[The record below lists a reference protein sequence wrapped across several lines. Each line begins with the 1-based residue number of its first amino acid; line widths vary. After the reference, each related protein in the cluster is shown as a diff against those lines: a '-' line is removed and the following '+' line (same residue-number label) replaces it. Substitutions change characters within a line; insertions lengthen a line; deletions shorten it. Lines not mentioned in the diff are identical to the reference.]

1 MGLLALGTPLTWEQT
16 KPLADHIRDHGI
28 TQFLNT
34 WDRWKDKAGKGLL
47 WGDEVSLRFLVL
59 GTSRTLILGQIEYMV
74 ASFDDEQKMARLSLR
89 QTEILKKL
97 KSVTLDPALEKF
109 KPSEWYV
116 SDVLL

>member
-59 GTSRTLILGQIEYMV
+59 ETLRTLILG
-74 ASFDDEQKMARLSLR
+74 
-89 QTEILKKL
+89 
-97 KSVTLDPALEKF
+97 
-109 KPSEWYV
+109 
-116 SDVLL
+116 

>member
-47 WGDEVSLRFLVL
+47 WGDEVSAAFGL
-59 GTSRTLILGQIEYMV
+59 GGIKNADIWRDRVHGRIV
-74 ASFDDEQKMARLSLR
+74 R
-89 QTEILKKL
+89 
-97 KSVTLDPALEKF
+97 
-109 KPSEWYV
+109 
-116 SDVLL
+116 